1 MIGESNF
8 ESKTEEAVEKAI
20 YIMDVD
26 DYVMKDL
33 IIQLIENE
41 PTDYIKDY
49 VIGFFNDS
57 GYGDW

>member
-1 MIGESNF
+1 MIFEKDF
-8 ESKTEEAVEKAI
+8 ESRTEEAVEKAI

-26 DYVMKDL
+26 DGVMRDL
-33 IIQLIENE
+33 VIELIENE